1 MPLKVSEPSGK
12 LSKAG
17 FKENSSDNG
26 MQGRLKGGDGA
37 NAESDTVTDHYDP
50 HIMGQGRGLRV

>member
-1 MPLKVSEPSGK
+1 MPLKVSEPQRK

-26 MQGRLKGGDGA
+26 MQGRLKGGDEA
-37 NAESDTVTDHYDP
+37 NGESDIVTD
-50 HIMGQGRGLRV
+50 IMGQGRGLRV

>member
-1 MPLKVSEPSGK
+1 MPLKVSEPQRK

-37 NAESDTVTDHYDP
+37 NGESDIVTD
-50 HIMGQGRGLRV
+50 IMGQGRDLRV